1 MDFHLRERCYTQNPN
16 DVDCALALTCPTPQ
30 MRRWQLWGQTPM
42 GSGYPIRTQC
52 FGGTPPAYV
61 PPTVTPGDVLS
72 ALRRVGLPALSTQT
86 QPEDKTLVNFDTIF
100 FTEPRDVSLTLT
112 ILGQAV
118 DVVATPTSY
127 RWTFG
132 DGSSLVT
139 RSAGDPYPSKTIV
152 HRYGDA
158 HVTMQPSVATTYSA
172 RFRVGNG
179 AWQDIAETVTIPGPA
194 NSLRI
199 AEATAVLSGDH
210 Q

>member
-1 MDFHLRERCYTQNPN
+1 
-16 DVDCALALTCPTPQ
+16 
-30 MRRWQLWGQTPM
+30 
-42 GSGYPIRTQC
+42 
-52 FGGTPPAYV
+52 
-61 PPTVTPGDVLS
+61 VTPGDVLS
-72 ALRRVGLPALSTQT
+72 ALRRVGLPALATQT
-86 QPEDKTLVNFDTIF
+86 QPADKTLVNFDTIF

-118 DVVATPTSY
+118 DVVATPVSY
-127 RWTFG
+127 RWAFG

-139 RSAGDPYPSKTIV
+139 RTAGNPYPRKTIV
-152 HRYGDA
+152 HRYADA

-179 AWQDIAETVTIPGPA
+179 AWQDIAGTVTIPGPA

-210 Q
+210 E